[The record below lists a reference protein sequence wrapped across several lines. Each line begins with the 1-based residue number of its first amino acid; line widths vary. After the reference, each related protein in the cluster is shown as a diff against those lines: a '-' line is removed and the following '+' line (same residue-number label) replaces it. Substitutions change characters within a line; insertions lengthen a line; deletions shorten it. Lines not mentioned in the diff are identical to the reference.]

1 MVYNRS
7 MNKEGDDSMI
17 QMKGKQLREVLEDV
31 HTQIEMHNDC
41 VQAIDFTWTIYGW
54 NVEVSIRCL
63 DVNLQELKWDVES
76 AMEQNGL
83 ELNKLT
89 IEI

>member
-1 MVYNRS
+1 

-17 QMKGKQLREVLEDV
+17 QMKGQQLREVLEDV
-31 HTQIEMHNDC
+31 HAQIEMRNNC

-54 NVEVSIRCL
+54 NLEVSIRYL